1 MFKHA
6 IVRKPGRSVAE
17 GISQTPEL
25 GKPDYDLALKQH
37 DRYVELLEQCGLE
50 VTTLEA
56 NEAYPDSCF
65 IEDNALCTEQF
76 AILSRPGALTRR
88 EEAKLP
94 DLRQA
99 LLKFYPADK
108 IYEIA
113 DPGLVDPGD
122 ILMIGNHFYI
132 GLSNRT
138 NQAAA
143 EQIAKILD
151 DHGYTSETVPVKGVL
166 HLKDDVVYLAG
177 NDIIV
182 AKIMEN
188 HPQFAQYNQIVA
200 DDDDYYAV
208 NSLWLNGKV
217 LVPTGHPKIEQKI
230 REAGY
235 EVLLIDMSE
244 YEKIT
249 GSLTCLSLRLSL

>member
-6 IVRKPGRSVAE
+6 ITRQPGRSVAE

-25 GKPDYDLALKQH
+25 GKPDYDLAIKQH
-37 DRYVELLEQCGLE
+37 QNYVQLLKDCGLE
-50 VTTLEA
+50 VIELGPKE
-56 NEAYPDSCF
+56 EFPDSCF
-65 IEDNALCTEQF
+65 VEDNALCTEKF

-99 LLKFYPADK
+99 LLKFYPEDK
-108 IYEIA
+108 IFEIKE
-113 DPGLVDPGD
+113 PGLVDPGD
-122 ILMIGNHFYI
+122 ILMIGDHFYI
-132 GLSNRT
+132 GISNRT

-143 EQIAKILD
+143 DQIAQILA
-151 DHGYTSETVPVKGVL
+151 DHGYTSETVAVKGVL
-166 HLKDDVVYLAG
+166 HLKDDVVYLDN

-188 HPQFAQYNQIVA
+188 HPQFSQYNQIVA
-200 DDDDYYAV
+200 DPDDYYAV

-230 REAGY
+230 RDAGY
-235 EVLLIDMSE
+235 EVILIDMSE

-249 GSLTCLSLRLSL
+249 GSLTCLSLRLPM

>member
-6 IVRKPGRSVAE
+6 ITRQPGRSVAD

-25 GKPDYDLALKQH
+25 GKPDYELALKQH
-37 DRYVELLEQCGLE
+37 HNYVNLIKQCGLE
-50 VTTLEA
+50 VTELEA

-65 IEDNALCTEQF
+65 IEDNALCTEKF
-76 AILSRPGALTRR
+76 VILSRPGAVTRR

-99 LLKFYPADK
+99 LLKFYPEDK
-108 IYEIA
+108 IFEIQE
-113 DPGLVDPGD
+113 PGLVDPGD
-122 ILMIGNHFYI
+122 ILMIGEHFYI
-132 GLSNRT
+132 GISHRT

-143 EQIAKILD
+143 DQIAKILA
-151 DHGYTSETVPVKGVL
+151 DHGYTSETVAVKGVL
-166 HLKDDVVYLAG
+166 HLKDDVVYLAN

-188 HPQFAQYNQIVA
+188 HPQFSQYNQIVA
-200 DDDDYYAV
+200 DEDDYYAV
-208 NSLWLNGKV
+208 NSLWINNKV

-235 EVLLIDMSE
+235 EVILIDMSE

-249 GSLTCLSLRLSL
+249 GSLTCLSLRLAL